1 MNMLPVTAS
10 KPPGIGLH
18 LNSIINAVPL
28 SCPSSSTGVRLS
40 DGLQGMHSKSS
51 ITLHKVE
58 NVTRSSI
65 PTDMDSQSFIDTR
78 NESHE
83 TDASVAAD
91 YFISES
97 PIMTESID
105 IYPENTCDKRRVSP
119 TSIEN
124 TEEFNHPNTSKKK
137 SVILVIYKFYFLHVC

>member
-18 LNSIINAVPL
+18 LNSIINAVP
-28 SCPSSSTGVRLS
+28 SSTGVRLS

-58 NVTRSSI
+58 NMTRSSI
-65 PTDMDSQSFIDTR
+65 PTDTDNQSFIDAR

-105 IYPENTCDKRRVSP
+105 LYLENAHDKKRVSHAD
-119 TSIEN
+119 TEN

-137 SVILVIYKFYFLHVC
+137 LVIPIFLVINNFYCLHVC